1 MTQGV
6 VKIPDDVIGI
16 LKDATLSGNE
26 LRLDAPLERK
36 QYEKVKKVLVGI
48 GGPWNRTKKAH
59 VFEEDVWGVL
69 SDVLTT
75 GHYFDSKKA
84 LEFFETPP
92 DLVDELLDAAG
103 VGANMDVL
111 EPQCGKGAIVERLL
125 KRNCKSVVAVEIDK
139 DRAEYT
145 RDQYAGEPLTVIQD
159 DFLDMDSRLPF
170 FDAVVMNPPFSRGKD
185 IDHFRMGFRFLR
197 HRARIASIMSAGVVF
212 KQDRKTLEFRRWL
225 DDNHGEI
232 RRLPEGSF
240 KVSGTGVNTV
250 MVTARV

>member
-6 VKIPDDVIGI
+6 IKVQEDVIEI
-16 LKDATLSGNE
+16 LKDATISGNE
-26 LRLDAPLERK
+26 LRLDAPLDRK
-36 QYEKVKKVLVGI
+36 QYAKVKKVLVGI
-48 GGPWNRTKKAH
+48 GGPWNRSKKAH

-92 DLVDELLDAAG
+92 DLVDDLLDAVGAG
-103 VGANMDVL
+103 VGMDVL
-111 EPQCGKGAIVERLL
+111 EPSCGKGAIVERLL
-125 KRNCKSVVAVEIDK
+125 KRKCKSVFAVEIDK

-145 RDQYAGEPLTVIQD
+145 REQYGGEPLTVIQD
-159 DFLDMDSRLPF
+159 DFLDMKHSLPL

-185 IDHFRMGFRFLR
+185 IEHFRAAFGFLR
-197 HRARIASIMSAGVVF
+197 RNARIASVMSAGVVF
-212 KQDRKTLEFRRWL
+212 KQDRKTLDFRRWL

-232 RRLPEGSF
+232 RRLPEGTF
-240 KVSGTGVNTV
+240 KVSGTCVNTV
-250 MVTARV
+250 MVTAR